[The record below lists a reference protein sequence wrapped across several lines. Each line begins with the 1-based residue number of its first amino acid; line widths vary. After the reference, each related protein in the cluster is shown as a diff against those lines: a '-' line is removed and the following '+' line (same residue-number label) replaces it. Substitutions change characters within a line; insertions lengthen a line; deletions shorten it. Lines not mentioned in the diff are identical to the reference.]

1 MDFKSILNKFSSI
14 EALPKAVEAPKLADP
29 IRLDEGTEL
38 RVLAGVTKLTESVIA
53 EKSVSKA
60 QQKFMGMVHATKK
73 GEKAPSKEVAKAAKG
88 MSDKEA
94 EKFASTKHKGLPEKK
109 AKTEDIDVTEEM
121 KVGDT
126 KKSAT
131 GGTIEK
137 TKTGIKHTAK
147 PWDGEDHTEPAQKK
161 ASKKAMTGA
170 ERRDQKAADK
180 EQAKASKEYEKKH
193 PGSVTRH
200 KMKEAAKPD
209 FLDMDKDGDKKEPMK
224 KAVADKKK
232 GAAPKKGVNPFAKK
246 KVDETLSF
254 RKAMQIVKESQGDFQ
269 VDPIDQALW
278 SWAERVGKNKFTESV
293 QAQAFAA
300 VTYEKMGGEW
310 NLHKIIKE

>member
-73 GEKAPSKEVAKAAKG
+73 GEKPASKEVAKAAKG
-88 MSDKEA
+88 MSGKEA
-94 EKFASTKHKGLPEKK
+94 EKFASTKHKGLPDKK
-109 AKTEDIDVTEEM
+109 KKTEDVEVTEEM

-126 KKSAT
+126 KKSST
-131 GGTIEK
+131 GGTI
-137 TKTGIKHTAK
+137 TKTATGVKHKAK
-147 PWDGEDHTEPAQKK
+147 DWDGEAHVEPAQKK
-161 ASKKAMTGA
+161 ASKKGMTGS
-170 ERRDQKAADK
+170 ERRDQKSADK
-180 EQAKASKEYEKKH
+180 EQAKASKEYEKKY

-209 FLDMDKDGDKKEPMK
+209 FADIDGDGDEKETMK
-224 KAVADKKK
+224 KAAADKKK

-246 KVDETLSF
+246 KVDESLSF
-254 RKAMQIVKESQGDFQ
+254 RKAMQIVKESKGDFQ
-269 VDPIDQALW
+269 VDPVDKALW